1 MKHIQTALV
10 LYPHQLF
17 APEHLPKVDLVYLVE
32 EPLFFGVDQQYPL
45 PLHKQKLVLH
55 RASMR
60 RYIEEVL
67 WQNDIDVEYIE
78 LDDVGS
84 TADVLVRAQQAGAE
98 LVYVFDPTDF
108 AIDTRIKKALE
119 GVIETPFELRVLPT
133 PSFMLKA
140 TEVRDYLGDK
150 DKHKFADFYQW
161 QRERFNILIDKNYK
175 PVGGKWSYDV
185 ENRKALPKDHT
196 APGFN
201 GYGDNKYVEEAKK
214 WVDKRFTGNPGSY
227 DEFMWPTSH
236 DEAAKWLDEFFRE
249 RFEDFGAY
257 EDAMDGAA
265 VFLYHSGISAPL
277 NIGLLTPQQVVDAA
291 LEYNEKNPV
300 NLPSLEGFIRQVI
313 GWREY
318 VRGLYITQ
326 SVPMRTANGL
336 NQTRTLSSQWW
347 DGTTGIPPLDDVITK
362 VNKHAYA
369 HHIERLMIVGN
380 LMLLCEIKPEEVYK
394 WFASLFID
402 AYDWVMVPNV
412 YGMSQ
417 FSDLGS
423 MMTKPYISGSN
434 YILNM
439 SHYDKD
445 IWCDVWDGLFWG
457 FVDRNKELLA
467 KNPRTSMMVKQLGK
481 LNADRKRII
490 GYRAQDFLTSIS

>member
-1 MKHIQTALV
+1 MKHIQSALL
-10 LYPHQLF
+10 LYPNQLF
-17 APEHLPKVDLVYLVE
+17 APEHLPEVDLIYVVE
-32 EPLFFGVDQQYPL
+32 EPLFFGTDSQYPIS
-45 PLHKQKLVLH
+45 LHKQKLVLH

-60 RYIEEVL
+60 RYVEEVL
-67 WQNDIDVEYIE
+67 WQNDLNVEYIE
-78 LDDVGS
+78 LNDIEF

-98 LVYVFDPTDF
+98 QVFVFDPTDH
-108 AIDTRIKKALE
+108 AIDARLKKALDD
-119 GVIETPFELRVLPT
+119 GVETPFELRVLPT
-133 PSFMLKA
+133 PSFLLKH
-140 TEVRDYLGDK
+140 TEVRDYFAEK
-150 DKHKFADFYQW
+150 THHKFADFYQW

-185 ENRKALPKDHT
+185 ENRKPLPKGL
-196 APGFN
+196 AVPGFN
-201 GYGDNKYVEEAKK
+201 GFGDNKYVEEAIS
-214 WVDKRFTGNPGSY
+214 WVGKHFGDNPGSL
-227 DEFMWPTSH
+227 ENFFWPTSH
-236 DEAAKWLDEFFRE
+236 EEAQKWLDEFFVE
-249 RFEDFGAY
+249 RFENFGAY
-257 EDAMDGAA
+257 EDAIDGPGT
-265 VFLYHSGISAPL
+265 FLYHSGISTTL
-277 NIGLLTPQQVVDAA
+277 NIGLLTPKQVVDAA
-291 LEYNEKNPV
+291 LAYHEKTPL

-318 VRGLYITQ
+318 VRGLYVTQ
-326 SVPMRTANGL
+326 HVPMRTSNGL
-336 NQTRTLSSQWW
+336 NQNRMLSSQWW
-347 DGTTGIPPLDDVITK
+347 DGTTGIPPLDDVIAK
-362 VNKHAYA
+362 VNSHAYA

-423 MMTKPYISGSN
+423 MVTKPYISGSN
-434 YILNM
+434 YILTM

-445 IWCDVWDGLFWG
+445 IWCDVWDGLYWG

-467 KNPRTSMMVKQLGK
+467 KNPRTSMMVKQLSK
-481 LNADRKRII
+481 ISADRRRII

>member
-17 APEHLPKVDLVYLVE
+17 APEHLPEVDLVYLVE
-32 EPLFFGVDQQYPL
+32 EPLLFGVDQQYPL
-45 PLHKQKLVLH
+45 ALHKQKLVLH

-67 WQNDIDVEYIE
+67 WQNEIAVEYIE
-78 LDDVGS
+78 LDDAGS

-108 AIDTRIKKALE
+108 AIDTRLKKALDE
-119 GVIETPFELRVLPT
+119 VIETPFELRVLPT

-150 DKHKFADFYQW
+150 EKHVFADFYQW

-185 ENRKALPKDHT
+185 ENRKALPKDHI

-214 WVDKRFTGNPGSY
+214 WVDKRFANNPGSY

-236 DEAAKWLDEFFRE
+236 DEAGKWLYEFFKE

-257 EDAMDGAA
+257 EDAIDGAA
-265 VFLYHSGISAPL
+265 IFLYHSGISAPL

-291 LEYNEKNPV
+291 LDYHEQNEV

-336 NQTRTLSSQWW
+336 NQNRNLSSQWW
-347 DGTTGIPPLDDVITK
+347 EGTTGIPPLDDVITK

-369 HHIERLMIVGN
+369 HHIERLMVVGN
-380 LMLLCEIKPEEVYK
+380 LMLLCEIKPEEAYK
-394 WFASLFID
+394 WFASMFID

-423 MMTKPYISGSN
+423 MVTKPYISGSN

-439 SHYDKD
+439 SHYQKD

-457 FVDRNKELLA
+457 FVDRNKEVLA
-467 KNPRTSMMVKQLGK
+467 KNPRTSVMVKQLGK